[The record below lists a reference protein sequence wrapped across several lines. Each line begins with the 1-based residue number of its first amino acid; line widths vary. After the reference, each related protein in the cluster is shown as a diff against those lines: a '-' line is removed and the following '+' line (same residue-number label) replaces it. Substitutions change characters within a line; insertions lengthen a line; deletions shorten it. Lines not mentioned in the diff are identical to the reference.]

1 MPFIR
6 IPNEVPRGYLENWD
20 GIPWHEAPLPRRWH
34 RCKAWTRGCVSI
46 FTYVERCA
54 CGSIRLDRLV
64 WIEKNQRRKEEV

>member
-1 MPFIR
+1 MSYVIVQRAAGFR
-6 IPNEVPRGYLENWD
+6 LEHWD

-64 WIEKNQRRKEEV
+64 WIEKNQRRKEKA